1 MILPNDDIDYVDDLT
16 SSLIKS
22 TTGKGASCVV
32 WSRTVPSES
41 ITMSGL
47 RKLIENDN

>member
-1 MILPNDDIDYVDDLT
+1 MLPNDDIDYVDDFT

-22 TTGKGASCVV
+22 TTGIGAYCFV
-32 WSRTVPSES
+32 WSRTVPYES